1 MVKDNVIKMSSA
13 LLSEIKNMSTN
24 VNNGFM
30 DEAYDNYKNT
40 VELFLHLESELP
52 ANHSIIKN
60 GKKALSSFMPLMES
74 YLHEDAEVLSMMTEA
89 TKAEKDAKKAEEMA
103 KKEELKKVKDL
114 KNVLKEDF
122 RTVKQICDGL
132 NDAIANANF
141 KLSRWHINEMI
152 LMCDEMKTKIAG
164 LIGEEQ
170 GQITDT
176 QASEV

>member
-13 LLSEIKNMSTN
+13 VLSEIKNMSLN

-60 GKKALSSFMPLMES
+60 VKKALSGFTPIMES
-74 YLHEDAEVLSMMTEA
+74 FLREDAEVLSMMTEA

-103 KKEELKKVKDL
+103 KKEELKRIKDL
-114 KNVLKEDF
+114 KSDLKEDYK
-122 RTVKQICDGL
+122 TIKEICDGL
-132 NDAIANANF
+132 NGSISNTNF
-141 KLSRWHINEMI
+141 KLTRWHLNEMI
-152 LMCDEMKTKIAG
+152 LLCNEMKTKIAG
-164 LIGEEQ
+164 LIGEEP
-170 GQITDT
+170 GQNTDVQDT
-176 QASEV
+176 IA